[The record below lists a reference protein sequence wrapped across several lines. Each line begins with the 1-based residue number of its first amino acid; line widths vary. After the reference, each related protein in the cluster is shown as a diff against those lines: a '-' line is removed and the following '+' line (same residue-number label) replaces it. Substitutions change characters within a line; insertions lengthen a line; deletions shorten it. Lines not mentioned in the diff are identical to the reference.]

1 MRWGAAVVLTCAA
14 AGGLLVV
21 PASAQELSP
30 RAYWPAPKGTIL
42 AFGGYSYSTGDVVT
56 DPSLPVVGVDS
67 RLSSLQVG
75 YLQTVSL
82 FGRTSNLVI
91 ELPYTWGSTVGT
103 VEGEP
108 ARRDLSGVGD
118 MAFTLSANLLG
129 APSLTL
135 AEFRELRR
143 NPHPIL
149 GASVKVL
156 APTGS
161 YSPDKL
167 LNVGANR
174 WAVKAE
180 LGAIVPVS
188 PPWHLEFEVGA
199 WLFGDNDQFLG
210 AVREQRPV
218 LALEAHLV
226 RRFRPGFWASLDV
239 NFFAGGRNVIGGEAT
254 ETLQRNSRFGLTFVF
269 PFHRRHALKVSYSIG
284 VITESGGDYSSFVL
298 GYTAVLR

>member
-1 MRWGAAVVLTCAA
+1 VWS
-14 AGGLLVV
+14 LLVV
-21 PASAQELSP
+21 PTSAQELSP

-42 AFGGYSYSTGDVVT
+42 AFVGYSYSSGDVVT

-67 RLSSLQVG
+67 RLNTAQVG

-82 FGRTSNLVI
+82 FGRTSNVVV

-103 VEGEP
+103 LEGEP

-118 MAFTLSANLLG
+118 MAFTLSVNLRG
-129 APSLTL
+129 APSLTR

-143 NPHPIL
+143 NPHSIV
-149 GASVKVL
+149 GASIRVL

-161 YSPDKL
+161 YASDKVI
-167 LNVGANR
+167 NVGANR

-180 LGAIVPVS
+180 LGSIIPVS

-199 WLFGDNDQFLG
+199 WWFGDNDQFVG
-210 AVREQRPV
+210 TIRKQRPI
-218 LALEAHLV
+218 LALEGHLV
-226 RRFRPGFWASLDV
+226 RRFREGFWASLDV
-239 NFFAGGRNVIGGEAT
+239 NFFAGGRNVIDGEPT

-269 PFHRRHALKVSYSIG
+269 PFRRRHALKASYSIG
-284 VITESGGDYSSFVL
+284 VVTESGGDYSSLAVSYTVL
-298 GYTAVLR
+298 LR